1 LYIPN
6 DGYDIKNTTA
16 VRNNVKCG
24 NLTNI
29 TIHYNTILGTSQHV
43 MQITLPNGQ
52 NQFIAGTTACYIGL
66 NPCNIVQINS
76 TDMKIILVPNSI
88 VVLTNVTNLFPNL
101 NNLSIKIYTYPQSQL
116 V

>member
-1 LYIPN
+1 
-6 DGYDIKNTTA
+6 
-16 VRNNVKCG
+16 
-24 NLTNI
+24 
-29 TIHYNTILGTSQHV
+29 